1 MKAHTTLI
9 LAALHSLPRAIQ
21 AALSCNKTHN
31 PCSDLLYEGSQCIDG
46 YCSNPFQG
54 GCLQAFMKSP
64 QYETKY
70 GEAASEELQAL
81 RKRILSKPRVCN
93 SDDGEDVMKKGLC
106 IPSESDYE
114 EVRVYGQNWE
124 SGFVMAWMLQI
135 VYSELLGVP
144 STIESGTGDA
154 KINFYDAM
162 NRMEYG
168 TGNDVDVIENAYNA
182 EGGDCSVYRD
192 REEYMPCANVVVEV
206 YGLLK
211 LGLLLLRAGLERQ
224 QSVS

>member
-1 MKAHTTLI
+1 
-9 LAALHSLPRAIQ
+9 
-21 AALSCNKTHN
+21 
-31 PCSDLLYEGSQCIDG
+31 
-46 YCSNPFQG
+46 
-54 GCLQAFMKSP
+54 MKSP

-70 GEAASEELQAL
+70 GEAASEEFQAL

-154 KINFYDAM
+154 NINFYDAM

-206 YGLLK
+206 WSPETWSPVIESGAGEAAKCELK
-211 LGLLLLRAGLERQ
+211 TVGTFSYRFLSCVSHYFA
-224 QSVS
+224 SVIVSDWCHWQC